1 MIHVTNIRNM
11 HPEQHDH
18 AYVIVRSLK
27 QPIKHTIQLPVL
39 SPDKEIFWQF
49 LNLQKQG
56 KWNQETF
63 DHWYTP
69 AFLAQ
74 ITNDEN
80 ARDILRDILYLDK
93 QGKDIVL
100 ACFCNNPNLCHR
112 SIIAGILAENGGN
125 VKTDNILKHYGLLL

>member
-27 QPIKHTIQLPVL
+27 QPIKHAIQLPVL

-74 ITNDEN
+74 IINDEN
-80 ARDILRDILYLDK
+80 ARDILRDIFTE
-93 QGKDIVL
+93 
-100 ACFCNNPNLCHR
+100 A
-112 SIIAGILAENGGN
+112 S
-125 VKTDNILKHYGLLL
+125 LLEFLPKMVVM